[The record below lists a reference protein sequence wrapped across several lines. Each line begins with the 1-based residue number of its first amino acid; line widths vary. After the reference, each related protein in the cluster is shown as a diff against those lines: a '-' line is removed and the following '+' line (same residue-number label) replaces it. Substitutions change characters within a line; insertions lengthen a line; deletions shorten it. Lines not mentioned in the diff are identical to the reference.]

1 MHRIRL
7 SSQWQGKLADAGIVE
22 ASRNFH
28 APSNLTLND
37 RVFLVGT
44 WASLPLSIALHL
56 NDTTPINL
64 PVQAT
69 ISVELTSYLRRFNQI
84 TWRMTLPPDIVLPS
98 PYLAPWPLENI
109 ALEIHSDTASD

>member
-7 SSQWQGKLADAGIVE
+7 SSQWQGKLAEAGIVE

-28 APSNLTLND
+28 APSNLTPNA
-37 RVFLVGT
+37 RVFFVGT
-44 WASLPLSIALHL
+44 SVSLPLSITMQL
-56 NDTTPINL
+56 NDTPSINL

-69 ISVELTSYLRRFNQI
+69 ISVELTSNLRRFNQI
-84 TWRMTLPPDIVLPS
+84 TWRITLPPDIVLPS

-109 ALEIHSDTASD
+109 ALEIHSD